1 MSLVCVKRLLPLPLA
16 KAIKKRRRRSGALD
30 GPESGAAAA
39 VVKWSLNS
47 REISEPRSLLP
58 LAHSVGRSVGRPP
71 LSCSSLA
78 ATAQRND
85 FWLRW
90 AHLGPGRRRRRR
102 RRARAGGHSIN
113 DNLLASSSH
122 CQLALNYDIIDPN
135 LTSGGGGLPP
145 VRRSGRRGEYALSR
159 RAVPGRFFRTVVV
172 VVGSII
178 IIIYPHFLCIGT
190 APDRGTKV

>member
-1 MSLVCVKRLLPLPLA
+1 MSPCSPLSCHRVSLVCVKRLLPLPLA

-58 LAHSVGRSVGRPP
+58 LARPP
-71 LSCSSLA
+71 LPCSSLA

-102 RRARAGGHSIN
+102 RRAGGRGRALH
-113 DNLLASSSH
+113 
-122 CQLALNYDIIDPN
+122 Q
-135 LTSGGGGLPP
+135 
-145 VRRSGRRGEYALSR
+145 
-159 RAVPGRFFRTVVV
+159 
-172 VVGSII
+172 
-178 IIIYPHFLCIGT
+178 
-190 APDRGTKV
+190 

>member
-1 MSLVCVKRLLPLPLA
+1 MGSL
-16 KAIKKRRRRSGALD
+16 GT
-30 GPESGAAAA
+30 
-39 VVKWSLNS
+39 
-47 REISEPRSLLP
+47 REEKEEKEEEEKEEEEE
-58 LAHSVGRSVGRPP
+58 
-71 LSCSSLA
+71 
-78 ATAQRND
+78 
-85 FWLRW
+85 
-90 AHLGPGRRRRRR
+90 
-102 RRARAGGHSIN
+102 AGGHSIN

-172 VVGSII
+172 VVVVVGSII

-190 APDRGTKV
+190 APDQGRKV